1 MITGSASGVLKDL
14 ILWYYMY
21 FGKDV
26 PNEKLPAL
34 EMVREWYLLLE
45 QEGKTRTNTHR
56 PSNVAG
62 SSCARGAVDLLGSP
76 VMANSSGSSG
86 VRVADPS
93 RAAGSSGVPGSSGGA
108 GLSPSGDAAV
118 DAVGDA
124 GYYARYG
131 ETAPPPRG
139 AHAGVDLGHRRVS
152 GV

>member
-1 MITGSASGVLKDL
+1 MKSCQHLRWSESGISCSNRRARHALTHTDHLMWLALLARVVLL
-14 ILWYYMY
+14 TCL
-21 FGKDV
+21 
-26 PNEKLPAL
+26 
-34 EMVREWYLLLE
+34 
-45 QEGKTRTNTHR
+45 
-56 PSNVAG
+56 
-62 SSCARGAVDLLGSP
+62 
-76 VMANSSGSSG
+76 SG

-93 RAAGSSGVPGSSGGA
+93 RAAGSSGVLGSSGSA